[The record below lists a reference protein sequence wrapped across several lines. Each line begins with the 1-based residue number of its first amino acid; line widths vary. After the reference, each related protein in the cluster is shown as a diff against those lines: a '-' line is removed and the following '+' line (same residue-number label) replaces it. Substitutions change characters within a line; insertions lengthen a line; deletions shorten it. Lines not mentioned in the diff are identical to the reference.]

1 MSKSDYTLISYTT
14 TVIFHKC
21 PPIDLLSYFYFSGVN
36 NKMKDHTVGESILK
50 NIQAGRASC
59 AWLMPVSSRKTSISL
74 KTKRSVSFNEKN
86 LVQLPITDTAKIAL
100 HQDEAPDELSPLDII
115 PQSKRKTYTLKKQ
128 SVRKTSLLS
137 KKCRESNSS
146 DVLNCL
152 SVENEPKSINKPMST
167 QQEVEPALNCDKN
180 NIDQPLLT
188 EEKSPKDITSN
199 NNNVVPFKVI
209 EDSKGM
215 EDDKVIEEN
224 NGESKLFIEKCEND
238 VESGQVLATEIE
250 KVTVRKSVR
259 KRKPINYNNETKVD
273 CQEPLTKRKRGRPSK
288 SIKNLEQKA
297 SENIDKKV
305 SDNNESS
312 KAPNEKTNKT
322 VMKKTIVD
330 EKPSGN
336 IEENVSNKESSEAP
350 SKKSSKRVIKKTTVE
365 ETPSENI
372 DENVSSKTS
381 SEKKFLKKSSKT
393 VVNKTTVGEIPFE
406 NIDENVSKKESSKA
420 PIKKTSK
427 GVVKKT
433 VAKQIL
439 KSQKQTIEENSS
451 CLTNDKG
458 LEDIE
463 HRVKQEEESRPSSKS
478 KKKVLK
484 EGVPKTAPANSK
496 KHLNNEQIKSDEI
509 LGKFCTVF

>member
-1 MSKSDYTLISYTT
+1 
-14 TVIFHKC
+14 
-21 PPIDLLSYFYFSGVN
+21 
-36 NKMKDHTVGESILK
+36 MKDHTVGESILK
-50 NIQAGRASC
+50 NIEAGRASC
-59 AWLMPVSSRKTSISL
+59 AWQMPVSSRKTSISL
-74 KTKRSVSFNEKN
+74 KTKRSVSFKEKKDN
-86 LVQLPITDTAKIAL
+86 LVQLPITDTAKTDL
-100 HQDEAPDELSPLDII
+100 HQEEAPDELSPLDII

-128 SVRKTSLLS
+128 SIRKTSLLS
-137 KKCRESNSS
+137 KKCRESNSTY
-146 DVLNCL
+146 VLNCL
-152 SVENEPKSINKPMST
+152 SVENDPKSINKPMST

-180 NIDQPLLT
+180 NIDKPLLT
-188 EEKSPKDITSN
+188 EDKSPKDITSN
-199 NNNVVPFKVI
+199 NNNVVPFKVV
-209 EDSKGM
+209 EDSKGI
-215 EDDKVIEEN
+215 EDDKAIEEN
-224 NGESKLFIEKCEND
+224 KVNGESKLFIEQYEND

-250 KVTVRKSVR
+250 KVTVIRSVR

-273 CQEPLTKRKRGRPSK
+273 SQEPLTKRKRGRPRK

-305 SDNNESS
+305 SDNESS
-312 KAPNEKTNKT
+312 KAPNKKTNKT

-336 IEENVSNKESSEAP
+336 IDENVSNKESSEAP

-372 DENVSSKTS
+372 DENVSSKKS
-381 SEKKFLKKSSKT
+381 SDAKSKKSSKMI
-393 VVNKTTVGEIPFE
+393 VKKTTVEEIPFE

-427 GVVKKT
+427 GVMKKT
-433 VAKQIL
+433 VAKQSL

-463 HRVKQEEESRPSSKS
+463 HRVRQEEESSSKS

-484 EGVPKTAPANSK
+484 EDVPKTAPAHSK

-509 LGKFCTVF
+509 LGKFCTVFLFSTVEFH